1 MVDLNTILSLAIGA
15 QLDNRVRIV
24 AVIVT
29 AVMLGLVLELVR
41 RRRLI
46 ERYALLWM
54 VVALILLVLAIWNQL
69 LAHVSHAIGIEVP
82 ANALFIAGLGLAFI
96 LLLHFS
102 VITSRLS
109 AETKIL
115 AQEVARLDAEARAAR
130 AAAVNGERGADAE
143 RARNHSWRPSGT
155 GATGFEPP
163 PGVPTDGSSVERQP
177 GSSAST
183 ADQ

>member
-1 MVDLNTILSLAIGA
+1 MPDLGAVLSLAIGG

-29 AVMLGLVLELVR
+29 AVLLGLVLELVR

-69 LAHVSHAIGIEVP
+69 LAHVSNAVGIEVP
-82 ANALFIAGLGLAFI
+82 ANALFIAGLGLAFL

-102 VITSRLS
+102 VITTRLS
-109 AETKIL
+109 EETKIL

-130 AAAVNGERGADAE
+130 AAAVNGERAPDDV
-143 RARNHSWRPSGT
+143 RSRNEPRGTSGT
-155 GATGFEPP
+155 GAAGFAPP
-163 PGVPTDGSSVERQP
+163 PAKGGDESRGEPQSGRSP
-177 GSSAST
+177 ST

>member
-1 MVDLNTILSLAIGA
+1 MLDLSSVLPLAA
-15 QLDNRVRIV
+15 ALDNRVRVV

-29 AVMLGLVLELVR
+29 AVMLGIVLELVR

-54 VVALILLVLAIWNQL
+54 VVALILLVLAVWNQL
-69 LAHVSHAIGIEVP
+69 LAYVSHAVGIEVP
-82 ANALFIAGLGLAFI
+82 ANALFIAGLGVAF
-96 LLLHFS
+96 LMLLHFS

-109 AETKIL
+109 EETKIL

-130 AAAVNGERGADAE
+130 AARTNGDAGNGHDHPHQPH
-143 RARNHSWRPSGT
+143 A
-155 GATGFEPP
+155 EP
-163 PGVPTDGSSVERQP
+163 QP

>member
-1 MVDLNTILSLAIGA
+1 MPALSGVLELAAGGH
-15 QLDNRVRIV
+15 LDDRVRIV
-24 AVIVT
+24 AVILT
-29 AVMLGLVLELVR
+29 AVLLGVVLELVR
-41 RRRLI
+41 RRRLV

-54 VVALILLVLAIWNQL
+54 TVALVLLVLAIWTQL
-69 LAHVSHAIGIEVP
+69 LSVASNAIGIANP
-82 ANALFIAGLGLAFI
+82 ANALFIAAFAVAFI

-109 AETKIL
+109 EETKIL

-130 AAAVNGERGADAE
+130 AAHTNGEGPGDRGPADGRPRAE
-143 RARNHSWRPSGT
+143 P
-155 GATGFEPP
+155 
-163 PGVPTDGSSVERQP
+163 QL

>member
-1 MVDLNTILSLAIGA
+1 MLDLSSVMPLAAG
-15 QLDNRVRIV
+15 LDSRARIV

-29 AVMLGLVLELVR
+29 AVMLGVVLELVR

-54 VVALILLVLAIWNQL
+54 VVALVLLALAVWNQL

-82 ANALFIAGLGLAFI
+82 ANALFIAGLAVAFLM
-96 LLLHFS
+96 LLPFS

-109 AETKIL
+109 EETKIL

-130 AAAVNGERGADAE
+130 AAGANGDA
-143 RARNHSWRPSGT
+143 ANGHSEQP
-155 GATGFEPP
+155 AEPQA
-163 PGVPTDGSSVERQP
+163 EAQP
-177 GSSAST
+177 GSSART
-183 ADQ
+183 PDQ

>member
-1 MVDLNTILSLAIGA
+1 MLDLSSALSLAAGA
-15 QLDNRVRIV
+15 PLDSRVRIV

-29 AVMLGLVLELVR
+29 AVMLGVVLELVR

-46 ERYALLWM
+46 ERYALMWM

-82 ANALFIAGLGLAFI
+82 ANALFIAGLGVAF
-96 LLLHFS
+96 LMLLHFS

-130 AAAVNGERGADAE
+130 GARTNGDTANGHSEAAE
-143 RARNHSWRPSGT
+143 RHAE
-155 GATGFEPP
+155 A
-163 PGVPTDGSSVERQP
+163 QP